1 MEGASQRFIFKSW
14 GGRVG
19 IKAPLLH
26 NPGLTIVRNSFFSP
40 VAFSLSATHTHT
52 HTHTHTLYYTP
63 VIPSASASTTMRLV
77 INLPVIL
84 LALAAGSFAL
94 PKMADVPA
102 MPQRSFNLFF
112 FPLLFNLTLS
122 ILDIDGDEVST

>member
-1 MEGASQRFIFKSW
+1 
-14 GGRVG
+14 
-19 IKAPLLH
+19 
-26 NPGLTIVRNSFFSP
+26 
-40 VAFSLSATHTHT
+40 
-52 HTHTHTLYYTP
+52 
-63 VIPSASASTTMRLV
+63 MRLV

-102 MPQRSFNLFF
+102 MPQRSFNFF
-112 FPLLFNLTLS
+112 LRFFSPLLFNLTLS

>member
-19 IKAPLLH
+19 IKAPPRH
-26 NPGLTIVRNSFFSP
+26 NPGLTIVRNRFFSP
-40 VAFSLSATHTHT
+40 VAFYLSATHTHA
-52 HTHTHTLYYTP
+52 HTLYYTP
-63 VIPSASASTTMRLV
+63 VIPSASTTMRLV

-102 MPQRSFNLFF
+102 MPQRSFNFF
-112 FPLLFNLTLS
+112 FGFFPPFC
-122 ILDIDGDEVST
+122 